1 MADGAADSRMNLPD
15 RAPRCLGSRGVDV
28 CVQETDAMAK
38 VRALLR
44 HAVPAALVC
53 AAVLLPVAGRAQAEF
68 PSRPIKLVV
77 PFPAG
82 GGIDTTARVMA
93 QELGGVL
100 GQQILVQN
108 QSGAGGAIATDAVVK
123 AEPDGY
129 TLLYHSTT
137 GIVHAAVTE
146 KLPYDWMRD
155 LAPVS
160 IVTRFAPVMIV
171 SPALPVKNLQ
181 EFIALLKANPGRYS
195 FASSGTGTA
204 VHLAEELFKQKAG
217 VDIVHVPY
225 RGTGA
230 AMPDLL
236 TGRIAMMIDGV
247 PAQTENIRAG
257 AVRALAVTTSTRS
270 PSIPDIPT
278 MKEAG
283 LDYEVPFWTAIYAPI
298 RTPQPIVEKLTAA
311 VDRAVHEDG
320 VVKRLADVGTEAVGS
335 SAAELD
341 ALTRQQFALYRDIV
355 KSNRSLL
362 GAQ

>member
-1 MADGAADSRMNLPD
+1 VPSCAPPLPPSS
-15 RAPRCLGSRGVDV
+15 AS
-28 CVQETDAMAK
+28 A
-38 VRALLR
+38 ALL
-44 HAVPAALVC
+44 PT
-53 AAVLLPVAGRAQAEF
+53 PGRAQAEF

-77 PFPAG
+77 PFPAS
-82 GGIDTTARVMA
+82 GGIDTTARIVA
-93 QELGGVL
+93 QTLGSVL

-108 QSGAGGAIATDAVVK
+108 QGGAGGAIATDAVVK

-171 SPALPVKNLQ
+171 APALSVKKLQ
-181 EFIALLKANPGRYS
+181 EFIALLKANPGRFS

-247 PAQTENIRAG
+247 PAQTENIRNG
-257 AVRALAVTTSTRS
+257 TVRALAVTTSARS

-298 RTPQPIVEKLTAA
+298 RTPTPTVEKLAA
-311 VDRAVHEDG
+311 AIDKAVHGDA

-335 SAAELD
+335 SAADLD
-341 ALTRQQFALYRDIV
+341 ALTREQFALYRNIV
-355 KSNRSLL
+355 KNNPALL

>member
-1 MADGAADSRMNLPD
+1 
-15 RAPRCLGSRGVDV
+15 
-28 CVQETDAMAK
+28 
-38 VRALLR
+38 
-44 HAVPAALVC
+44 
-53 AAVLLPVAGRAQAEF
+53 
-68 PSRPIKLVV
+68 
-77 PFPAG
+77 
-82 GGIDTTARVMA
+82 
-93 QELGGVL
+93 VL

-108 QSGAGGAIATDAVVK
+108 QGGAGGAIATDAVVK

-171 SPALPVKNLQ
+171 SPSLPVKDLK
-181 EFIALLKANPGRYS
+181 EFVALLKASPGTYS
-195 FASSGTGTA
+195 FASSGAGTA
-204 VHLAEELFKQKAG
+204 VHLAEELFRQKAG

-247 PAQTENIRAG
+247 PVQTENIRNG

-298 RTPQPIVEKLTAA
+298 RTPRPIVEKLTAA
-311 VDRAVHEDG
+311 IGKAMHDDA
-320 VVKRLADVGTEAVGS
+320 VVKRLAEVGTEAVGS

-341 ALTRQQFALYRDIV
+341 ALTHQQFELYRDIV
-355 KSNRSLL
+355 QNDRSLL

>member
-1 MADGAADSRMNLPD
+1 ML
-15 RAPRCLGSRGVDV
+15 
-28 CVQETDAMAK
+28 Q
-38 VRALLR
+38 
-44 HAVPAALVC
+44 
-53 AAVLLPVAGRAQAEF
+53 VLLLCGLHGAVTTPGRAQTEF
-68 PSRPIKLVV
+68 PSRPIKLLV

-82 GGIDTTARVMA
+82 GGIDVTARVVA
-93 QELGGVL
+93 QALGGVL
-100 GQQILVQN
+100 RQQVLVQN
-108 QSGAGGAIATDAVVK
+108 QGGAGGAIATDAVVK
-123 AEPDGY
+123 SEPDGY

-171 SPALPVKNLQ
+171 SPALPVKDLK
-181 EFIALLKANPGRYS
+181 EFIALLKASPGNYS
-195 FASSGTGTA
+195 FASSGAGTA

-247 PAQTENIRAG
+247 PAQTQNIRNG
-257 AVRALAVTTSTRS
+257 TVRALAVTTSTRS

-283 LDYEVPFWTAIYAPI
+283 LDYEVPFWTAIYVPI
-298 RTPQPIVEKLTAA
+298 RTSKPIVEKLTAA
-311 VDRAVHEDG
+311 IGKAVHEDA
-320 VVKRLADVGTEAVGS
+320 VVKRLAEVGTEAVGS

-341 ALTRQQFALYRDIV
+341 ALTHQQFMLYRDIV
-355 KSNRSLL
+355 QNDRSLL
-362 GAQ
+362 GSQ

>member
-1 MADGAADSRMNLPD
+1 MARPCLAKRDGRVKPSHDDVTRIERALALLQRGFGAA
-15 RAPRCLGSRGVDV
+15 
-28 CVQETDAMAK
+28 
-38 VRALLR
+38 LLCT
-44 HAVPAALVC
+44 V
-53 AAVLLPVAGRAQAEF
+53 VLLPAPGRAQAEY
-68 PSRPIKLVV
+68 PSRPIKLIV

-93 QELGGVL
+93 QALGSVL

-108 QSGAGGAIATDAVVK
+108 QGGAGGAIATDAVVK
-123 AEPDGY
+123 AEPDGC

-171 SPALPVKNLQ
+171 TPALPVKNLE
-181 EFIALLKANPGRYS
+181 EFIALLKANPGKLS
-195 FASSGTGTA
+195 FASSGAGTA

-236 TGRIAMMIDGV
+236 TGRISMMIDGV
-247 PAQTENIRAG
+247 PAQTENIRNG

-270 PSIPDIPT
+270 PSIPDVPT

-298 RTPQPIVEKLTAA
+298 RTPQLVVEKLAA
-311 VDRAVHEDG
+311 AIDKAVHEDG

-335 SAAELD
+335 GAAELD
-341 ALTRQQFALYRDIV
+341 ALTRQQFALYRDIA

-362 GAQ
+362 GAQQVSP

>member
-1 MADGAADSRMNLPD
+1 
-15 RAPRCLGSRGVDV
+15 
-28 CVQETDAMAK
+28 MAK
-38 VRALLR
+38 VLALLR
-44 HAVPAALVC
+44 RGAAMRAAIACAIVC
-53 AAVLLPVAGRAQAEF
+53 AAALLPMEGRAQTEF

-93 QELGGVL
+93 QALATVL
-100 GQQILVQN
+100 GQQVLVQN
-108 QSGAGGAIATDAVVK
+108 QGGAGGAIATDAVVK

-171 SPALPVKNLQ
+171 SPTLPVKSLP
-181 EFIALLKANPGRYS
+181 EFIALLKANPGHYS
-195 FASSGTGTA
+195 FASSGAGTA

-247 PAQTENIRAG
+247 PAQTENIRNG
-257 AVRALAVTTSTRS
+257 TVRALAVTTSTRS

-278 MKEAG
+278 MKEEG
-283 LDYEVPFWTAIYAPI
+283 IDYEVPFWTAIYAPI
-298 RTPQPIVEKLTAA
+298 RTPQPIVEKLTTAI
-311 VDRAVHEDG
+311 DQAVHENA
-320 VVKRLADVGTEAVGS
+320 VVKRLGDVGTEAVGS
-335 SAAELD
+335 SAGELD
-341 ALTRQQFALYRDIV
+341 ALTRQQFDLYRDIV
-355 KSNRSLL
+355 KSNRALL
-362 GAQ
+362 GVQ

>member
-1 MADGAADSRMNLPD
+1 M
-15 RAPRCLGSRGVDV
+15 
-28 CVQETDAMAK
+28 TK
-38 VRALLR
+38 VPALLQR
-44 HAVPAALVC
+44 GPNAVIVVAVACV
-53 AAVLLPVAGRAQAEF
+53 AVLLPAPGRAQEF

-82 GGIDTTARVMA
+82 GGIDTTARVVA
-93 QELGGVL
+93 QALGGVL

-108 QSGAGGAIATDAVVK
+108 QGGAGGAIATDAVVK

-171 SPALPVKNLQ
+171 SPGLPVKTVQ
-181 EFIALLKANPGRYS
+181 EFIALLKADPGRYS

-204 VHLAEELFKQKAG
+204 VHLADELFKQKAG

-236 TGRIAMMIDGV
+236 SSRIAMMIDGV
-247 PAQTENIRAG
+247 PAQTENIRVG
-257 AVRALAVTTSTRS
+257 TVRALAVTTSTRS
-270 PSIPDIPT
+270 PSIPEIPT

-283 LDYEVPFWTAIYAPI
+283 LDYEVPFWTAVYAPI
-298 RTPQPIVEKLTAA
+298 RTPQSVVEKLTAA
-311 VDRAVHEDG
+311 FDKAVHEDA

>member
-1 MADGAADSRMNLPD
+1 
-15 RAPRCLGSRGVDV
+15 
-28 CVQETDAMAK
+28 MAK
-38 VRALLR
+38 VPALLPR
-44 HAVPAALVC
+44 AAVMYVAVC
-53 AAVLLPVAGRAQAEF
+53 AALLPTPGRAQTEF

-93 QELGGVL
+93 QALGGVL
-100 GQQILVQN
+100 GQQILIQN
-108 QSGAGGAIATDAVVK
+108 QGGAGGAIATDAVVK
-123 AEPDGY
+123 ADPDGY

-171 SPALPVKNLQ
+171 SPALPVKSLE

-195 FASSGTGTA
+195 FASSGAGTA

-247 PAQTENIRAG
+247 PAQTENIRNG
-257 AVRALAVTTSTRS
+257 IVRALAVTTSARS
-270 PSIPDIPT
+270 PSIPDIPS

-298 RTPQPIVEKLTAA
+298 RTPQPVVERLAA
-311 VDRAVHEDG
+311 AIDKAVHENA
-320 VVKRLADVGTEAVGS
+320 VVTRLADVGTEAVGS

-355 KSNRSLL
+355 TSNRALL
-362 GAQ
+362 GGQ

>member
-1 MADGAADSRMNLPD
+1 MRRRAAPGARP
-15 RAPRCLGSRGVDV
+15 RAS
-28 CVQETDAMAK
+28 
-38 VRALLR
+38 
-44 HAVPAALVC
+44 
-53 AAVLLPVAGRAQAEF
+53 EF

-82 GGIDTTARVMA
+82 GGIDTTARVVA
-93 QELGGVL
+93 QALGGVL

-108 QSGAGGAIATDAVVK
+108 QGGAGGAIATDAVVK

-171 SPALPVKNLQ
+171 SPSLPVKDLQ

-236 TGRIAMMIDGV
+236 SGRIAMMIDGV
-247 PAQTENIRAG
+247 PAQTENIRVG
-257 AVRALAVTTSTRS
+257 TVRALAVTTSTRS

-283 LDYEVPFWTAIYAPI
+283 LDYEVPFWTAVYAPI
-298 RTPQPIVEKLTAA
+298 RTPQPVVEKLTAA
-311 VDRAVHEDG
+311 FDKAVHEDA

>member
-1 MADGAADSRMNLPD
+1 
-15 RAPRCLGSRGVDV
+15 
-28 CVQETDAMAK
+28 MAK
-38 VRALLR
+38 VPALLQYGPG
-44 HAVPAALVC
+44 AVICAAIAC
-53 AAVLLPVAGRAQAEF
+53 AAVLLPTSGRAQTEF
-68 PSRPIKLVV
+68 PSRPIRLVV

-82 GGIDTTARVMA
+82 GGIDTTARVVA
-93 QELGGVL
+93 QALGGVL

-108 QSGAGGAIATDAVVK
+108 QGGAGGAIATDAVVK

-146 KLPYDWMRD
+146 KLPYDWLRD

-171 SPALPVKNLQ
+171 SPALPVKDLR

-195 FASSGTGTA
+195 FASSGAGTA

-247 PAQTENIRAG
+247 PAQTENIRVG
-257 AVRALAVTTSTRS
+257 TVRALAVTTSTRS

-283 LDYEVPFWTAIYAPI
+283 LDYEVPFWTAIYAPA
-298 RTPQPIVEKLTAA
+298 RTPQPIAEKLTVAI
-311 VDRAVHEDG
+311 DKAVHEDA

-341 ALTRQQFALYRDIV
+341 QLIRQQFALYRDIV
-355 KSNRSLL
+355 KSNRALL
-362 GAQ
+362 GAR

>member
-1 MADGAADSRMNLPD
+1 
-15 RAPRCLGSRGVDV
+15 
-28 CVQETDAMAK
+28 
-38 VRALLR
+38 
-44 HAVPAALVC
+44 
-53 AAVLLPVAGRAQAEF
+53 
-68 PSRPIKLVV
+68 
-77 PFPAG
+77 
-82 GGIDTTARVMA
+82 
-93 QELGGVL
+93 
-100 GQQILVQN
+100 
-108 QSGAGGAIATDAVVK
+108 
-123 AEPDGY
+123 
-129 TLLYHSTT
+129 
-137 GIVHAAVTE
+137 VHAAVTE
-146 KLPYDWMRD
+146 KLPYEWMRD
-155 LAPVS
+155 LASVA

-171 SPALPVKNLQ
+171 SPNLPVKDLR

-204 VHLAEELFKQKAG
+204 VHLAVELFKQKAG

-247 PAQTENIRAG
+247 PVQTENIRVG
-257 AVRALAVTTSTRS
+257 TVRALAVTTSMRS

-311 VDRAVHEDG
+311 IDKAVHEDA
-320 VVKRLADVGTEAVGS
+320 VVGRLADVGTEAVGS

-355 KSNRSLL
+355 RSNRSLL